1 MHGGSD
7 DMTIQLKS
15 RSEIEMMKR
24 AGAIVYEVLQYLR
37 SIVRPGVT
45 TRDLDR
51 IAAELT
57 AKRGAKPAFLGY
69 PSSSKSVPPFPGV
82 ICASVNE
89 AIVHGIPDDRPL
101 ESGDVVSIDFGC
113 VIDGFFGDSAITV
126 PVGEVS
132 QRAKELL
139 QVTELALE
147 DAIEQCQVGNRIGD
161 ISAAVQG
168 RVEPHGFGIIREFVG
183 HGIGRAM
190 HEPPQVPNFG
200 KPMQGRVL
208 RPGLVLAIEPMVSAG
223 AYETKILSDGWTAVT
238 KDASLAAHFEHT
250 VAITE
255 AGPCVLSRP

>member
-1 MHGGSD
+1 
-7 DMTIQLKS
+7 MTVQLKN
-15 RSEIEMMKR
+15 RDEIEQMRK
-24 AGAIVYEVLQYLR
+24 AGLIVYEVLQHLR
-37 SIVRPGVT
+37 ELVRPGVT

-57 AKRGAKPAFLGY
+57 EKKGAKPAFLNY

-101 ESGDVVSIDFGC
+101 REGDILSIDFGC
-113 VIDGFFGDSAITV
+113 VYDGFFGDSALTV
-126 PVGEVS
+126 PVGIVSPEAEKLLEVT
-132 QRAKELL
+132 Q
-139 QVTELALE
+139 QALH
-147 DAIEQCQVGNRIGD
+147 DAIEQCYSGNRIGD
-161 ISAAVQG
+161 ISNAVQS

-200 KPMQGRVL
+200 KPLQGRVL

-223 AYETKILSDGWTAVT
+223 AYETKILGDGWTAVT

-250 VAITE
+250 VAITDT
-255 AGPCVLSRP
+255 GPYVLSSP